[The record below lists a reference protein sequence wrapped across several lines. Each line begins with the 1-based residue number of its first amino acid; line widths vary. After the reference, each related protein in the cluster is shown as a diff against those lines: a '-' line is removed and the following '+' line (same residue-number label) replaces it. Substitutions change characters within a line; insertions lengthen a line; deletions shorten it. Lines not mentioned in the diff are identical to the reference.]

1 MRFLVVG
8 GGGLGTVVAGYLAR
22 AGNRVSLFV
31 KPAQAAA
38 YSSEEVRITGIVDFT
53 APVQIVSSAEVLGR
67 FDGLIVTVKGR
78 DTEAALSPLRDVDT
92 DFVLS
97 LQNGVKKDE
106 ILAAIFGRS
115 KVLGAL
121 ALVSAELKGPGQALN
136 TAAQGIYLGELDG
149 SNSARLVELATA
161 LNAAGIPTFAVQDV
175 VKREWDKL
183 VLYLSLALVSAVT
196 RLATLPVLS
205 DPDLSAIC
213 VSIAK
218 EVATVAA
225 AEGCALDVDDAYLAT
240 LEAWARPI
248 REKQMLHYMSMTQ
261 DLLAG
266 RPTELESTA
275 GDILERAGRSGVAV
289 PALESLT
296 RLLRGLD
303 RNPAP
308 AKA

>member
-196 RLATLPVLS
+196 RLATLPFASQLPKKLRLS
-205 DPDLSAIC
+205 QLRKGARLTWTTPISRLSRRGR
-213 VSIAK
+213 VRFAK
-218 EVATVAA
+218 SR
-225 AEGCALDVDDAYLAT
+225 C
-240 LEAWARPI
+240 
-248 REKQMLHYMSMTQ
+248 
-261 DLLAG
+261 
-266 RPTELESTA
+266 STTC
-275 GDILERAGRSGVAV
+275 R
-289 PALESLT
+289 
-296 RLLRGLD
+296 
-303 RNPAP
+303 
-308 AKA
+308 